1 MGRDLKN
8 RNGGY
13 DVNLLKFNLYLCN
26 YMTCWQK
33 NKQKQN
39 TSRRSKDLVKQRN
52 CQQSAGWWSGSVLL
66 VPTFHYVSIFL
77 FLFPTHHTRCPL
89 STLASLVWSRW
100 MFTPQWDAV
109 QIQMAVQMGQ
119 SKCTGMSF
127 IGCSPLMH

>member
-33 NKQKQN
+33 KKQKQN

-89 STLASLVWSRW
+89 STLARW
-100 MFTPQWDAV
+100 FGAV
-109 QIQMAVQMGQ
+109 GCLLHSGMPSKSKWQ
-119 SKCTGMSF
+119 SKWD
-127 IGCSPLMH
+127 SPNVLA